1 MSTQS
6 SQTTSLTL
14 WQRISLEILW
24 ILCRGFAIMPH
35 FVRHHIFGT
44 ICCFILRDV
53 LHYRRRVIMDNL
65 RRSFPDKS
73 EAELNRICRGTY
85 ANLSEQIINT
95 ISQSGVSEKT
105 LLHRMVITN
114 AEPTRKAINGRSA
127 ILLTAH
133 YGPWEAGSTVSLVF
147 PEQTLVAVYHKIT
160 SPVMDELMKRIR
172 MHKNVELVDMKRTM
186 RHFVDNRDKRPMA
199 LGLIA
204 DQNPVLRANMRWY
217 RFLHQW
223 TAFFEGGETLAMKYH
238 LPVYYFSPR
247 RISAGHY
254 EASFSLIYDG
264 ESPIAPGEI
273 TERYVRLLENEI
285 NAHPEMWMWSHRRW
299 KHTPPAELQAQKI

>member
-1 MSTQS
+1 MRT
-6 SQTTSLTL
+6 QTTTL
-14 WQRISLEILW
+14 NFWQRISLEILW
-24 ILCRGFAIMPH
+24 IFCRCFAIMPH
-35 FVRHHIFGT
+35 FVRHHIFGS
-44 ICCFILRDV
+44 ICCVTLRDV
-53 LHYRRRVIMDNL
+53 LHYRRQVIMDNL

-73 EAELNRICRGTY
+73 EKELRKICRATY
-85 ANLSEQIINT
+85 RNLSEQIINT
-95 ISQSGVSEKT
+95 ISQAGASEE
-105 LLHRMVITN
+105 LLKHRMHVVN
-114 AEPTRKAINGRSA
+114 ADTVRQEIGNRSA

-133 YGPWEAGSTVSLVF
+133 YGPWEAGSTVSLVL
-147 PEQTLVAVYHKIT
+147 PDQTFVAVYHKIT
-160 SPVMDELMKRIR
+160 SPVMDELLKRIR

-199 LGLIA
+199 MGLIA

-238 LPVYYFSPR
+238 LPVYYFSPT

-254 EASFSLIYDG
+254 EGRFTPIYDG
-264 ESPIAPGEI
+264 ESPIEAGEI
-273 TERYVRLLENEI
+273 TERYVRLLENDI

-299 KHTPPAELQAQKI
+299 KHTPPAELLLQKI